1 MNEDKELK
9 RKDLMENDAYELL
22 FGDRMKRTIH
32 KKKKRKI
39 INPENNTIN
48 KKEEKLPIK
57 PLTLQNEIN
66 TKIITKSENKNNYN
80 IINEKINKIKNNNS
94 FQKEHQFIGNKR
106 INEDHKIEYKEKE
119 DKNKIIKTKVE
130 KYQSN
135 NFVKKI
141 IMNIKII
148 K

>member
-32 KKKKRKI
+32 KKKKKKI

-57 PLTLQNEIN
+57 PLIPQNEI
-66 TKIITKSENKNNYN
+66 IQKS
-80 IINEKINKIKNNNS
+80 
-94 FQKEHQFIGNKR
+94 
-106 INEDHKIEYKEKE
+106 
-119 DKNKIIKTKVE
+119 
-130 KYQSN
+130 
-135 NFVKKI
+135 
-141 IMNIKII
+141 
-148 K
+148 